1 VHGTEWELEIPDMQS
16 SERKNILLQ
25 VPPTVKTGKIQFA
38 VRYYSVISK
47 QVLPFSRTLDIEV
60 DVTTEEYEKR
70 AVVEQRNRINTFH
83 ILGKVLSKC
92 VLNEWEEAQA
102 LLAKQLQKVGAS
114 ISRDE
119 PLSQTLKKRME
130 HYCHIF
136 QKRSR
141 TASPQFLFREEAEL
155 TALSQSLENER
166 SSSSVIEQFQTVEKR
181 MQTEIWME
189 ELGPVLTM
197 SRKLLVNLQYVLPIP
212 SVEQSNRN
220 QVEWSNPIPNEK
232 DGQQESDIVA
242 TAPSNSE
249 SHSLFR
255 TALSPR
261 AIGASIRNWRKER
274 DKGKKVKSKM
284 SAAAQEPEADPEL
297 NMGPYSNQEDQMSTA
312 ILVVDSLIQQ
322 VQPLPITPLATP
334 HSSLRHPVALSEFSG
349 LMTEELEDFSSTS
362 AKASSEDQGTRCWTD
377 LEDEAVRATDTTD
390 TSNQSSIISF
400 SETEQPS
407 PPNIY
412 SFSRSISSSPTV
424 HDSETLVLEEASYM
438 RRVNT
443 ESSLSSKTD
452 QVVRN
457 QQGLLQLQAL
467 KQFAADPNFSPRMF
481 STGGP
486 PKGPPRGDR
495 RQLHKSMPS
504 PPSLESL
511 STTPLR
517 LSTSI
522 FKEPPKADKMPMS
535 QQATP
540 RQLAVRVSKPEKEEN
555 ATTPLTPRRREMA
568 LITLPSPTTFSELL
582 SKIEKKFPARGSVV
596 AIEVCLN
603 SSEPLNIPIETDD
616 DVEELINGNV
626 LSVQFQAK

>member
-1 VHGTEWELEIPDMQS
+1 
-16 SERKNILLQ
+16 
-25 VPPTVKTGKIQFA
+25 
-38 VRYYSVISK
+38 
-47 QVLPFSRTLDIEV
+47 
-60 DVTTEEYEKR
+60 
-70 AVVEQRNRINTFH
+70 
-83 ILGKVLSKC
+83 
-92 VLNEWEEAQA
+92 
-102 LLAKQLQKVGAS
+102 
-114 ISRDE
+114 
-119 PLSQTLKKRME
+119 
-130 HYCHIF
+130 
-136 QKRSR
+136 
-141 TASPQFLFREEAEL
+141 
-155 TALSQSLENER
+155 
-166 SSSSVIEQFQTVEKR
+166 
-181 MQTEIWME
+181 
-189 ELGPVLTM
+189 
-197 SRKLLVNLQYVLPIP
+197 
-212 SVEQSNRN
+212 
-220 QVEWSNPIPNEK
+220 
-232 DGQQESDIVA
+232 
-242 TAPSNSE
+242 
-249 SHSLFR
+249 
-255 TALSPR
+255 
-261 AIGASIRNWRKER
+261 
-274 DKGKKVKSKM
+274 
-284 SAAAQEPEADPEL
+284 
-297 NMGPYSNQEDQMSTA
+297 
-312 ILVVDSLIQQ
+312 
-322 VQPLPITPLATP
+322 
-334 HSSLRHPVALSEFSG
+334 
-349 LMTEELEDFSSTS
+349 
-362 AKASSEDQGTRCWTD
+362 
-377 LEDEAVRATDTTD
+377 
-390 TSNQSSIISF
+390 
-400 SETEQPS
+400 
-407 PPNIY
+407 
-412 SFSRSISSSPTV
+412 
-424 HDSETLVLEEASYM
+424 M

-616 DVEELINGNV
+616 NVEELILGNV
-626 LSVQFQAK
+626 LNVQF